1 MNDWYTVKVK
11 YTKNLEDGTFKRVT
25 EPYLVGAMSFT
36 DAEARIYKEMG
47 EVIQGEFLVTG
58 ITKTNLQDIFAYD
71 DEIQDWYKCKMVY
84 ENIESD
90 GNSGKKVTQN
100 FLVNASNVR
109 EAYDRMKESLKGY
122 MVDFELPA
130 IALSPILDIFPIEE
144 ELDREL
150 DRRPLEEDDIKNLE
164 ENGNVVFSAS
174 GSDADEIESEIID
187 EDEA

>member
-36 DAEARIYKEMG
+36 DAEARIFEEMG

-58 ITKTNLQDIFAYD
+58 MVQTNLQDIFAYD
-71 DEIQDWYKCKMVY
+71 DEILDWYKCKMVY

-90 GNSGKKVTQN
+90 GNAGKKVTQN
-100 FLVNASNVR
+100 FLVNASNVK
-109 EAYDRMKESLKGY
+109 EAYDRMQESLKGY

-130 IALSPILDIFPIEE
+130 IALSPILDIFPMKES
-144 ELDREL
+144 LDKEL
-150 DRRPLEEDDIKNLE
+150 DRRPLEDAEIEELE
-164 ENGNVVFSAS
+164 NTGSVVFSAS
-174 GSDADEIESEIID
+174 GSDADEEESEVVD
-187 EDEA
+187 EVED